1 MIDCD
6 STLEDVVFAVASVLD
21 RNDITAVLT
30 GGSAAAIYAPK
41 SVSSFDADFV
51 LESTP
56 EERLLDRALA
66 EIGFTPSATIG
77 MFQHP
82 DSNFTID
89 FPRGPLAVGGD
100 YIRETA
106 IITRGTMRLRILTPT
121 DCVRDRL
128 SHFYHWND
136 YQALDAAVNV
146 ARAHRARVDIDALR
160 QWTAREGTH
169 PSQSFEEKFQ
179 DFLRRVG

>member
-1 MIDCD
+1 MINRD
-6 STLEDVVFAVASVLD
+6 STFEDVVFAVASVLE
-21 RNDITAVLT
+21 RHDIIGVLT
-30 GGSAAAIYAPK
+30 GGSAAVIYAPN

-56 EERLLDRALA
+56 EKRLLGHALA
-66 EIGFTPSATIG
+66 EIGFTPSATFG
-77 MFQHP
+77 MFEHP
-82 DSNFTID
+82 DSSFTID

-106 IITRGTMRLRILTPT
+106 IITRGTRRLRILKPT

-136 YQALDAAVNV
+136 YLALDAAVNV
-146 ARAHRARVDIDALR
+146 ARANRDQIDIDDLQR
-160 QWTAREGTH
+160 WTVREGTH
-169 PSQSFEEKFQ
+169 PSQSFEEKFRE
-179 DFLRRVG
+179 FLRRVG